1 MVGNKE
7 NLLPSHL
14 DREYY
19 MYERMVSNAMF
30 KEEVWIRIFSLIK
43 VFPFLEKE
51 AETVRQEKDLAT

>member
-7 NLLPSHL
+7 NLLPSDL

-43 VFPFLEKE
+43 VFPFLGKE